1 MPLPSNRFAP
11 HASPA
16 SHKAQRMN
24 DFKLDPEQ
32 LRIDVAQL
40 QQQAAELVSKL
51 ATIRDVEIGSTPKD
65 AVYHEDKLTLYRY
78 RAMAS
83 TESSTQAPDKERG
96 PAILICYA
104 MINRP
109 YMMDLQ
115 PDRSLIR
122 RLLERG
128 IDVFLID
135 WGTPDGAD
143 RFLDFNDYV
152 NRYMLHCVN
161 KVCELRDEPQVNLV
175 GVCQGGALSLCFTAL
190 HPQRVRNLITM
201 VTPVDCQTPDDVLSK
216 WVRQLDVPALVAA
229 HGNIPGEWLNAGFA
243 TLMPFRL
250 LSQKYVSMLD
260 MVGDRDKL
268 ENFLRMEKWI
278 FDSPDQPGAMFEEFI
293 TNLYQHNRLIKG
305 ELQIA
310 GRTVNLSSITQPV
323 FNVYA
328 TEDHLV
334 PPAASRCLEQLVGS
348 KDYSEL
354 AVNGGH
360 IGLYVSGKAQVSV
373 PTAIAQWLHERH

>member
-1 MPLPSNRFAP
+1 
-11 HASPA
+11 
-16 SHKAQRMN
+16 MN
-24 DFKLDPEQ
+24 DESFKLDQDQ
-32 LRIDVAQL
+32 LRTDVTDL
-40 QQQAAELVSKL
+40 QQRAAELIGSL
-51 ATIRDVEIGSTPKD
+51 AGIHDVEIGSAPKD
-65 AVYHEDKLTLYRY
+65 AVYREDKLTLYRY
-78 RAMAS
+78 R
-83 TESSTQAPDKERG
+83 TPDGVERKG

-128 IDVFLID
+128 VDVFLID

-143 RFLDFNDYV
+143 RFLDLNDYV
-152 NRYMLHCVN
+152 NRYILHCVN
-161 KVCELRDEPQVNLV
+161 TVCELRDESQVNLV

-216 WVRQLDVPALVAA
+216 WVRQLDVSALVAA
-229 HGNIPGEWLNAGFA
+229 HGNIPGAWLNAGFA

-250 LSQKYVSMLD
+250 LSQKYVAMLD

-278 FDSPDQPGAMFEEFI
+278 FDSPDQPGAVFEEFI
-293 TNLYQHNRLIKG
+293 TNLYQHNRLMKN

-310 GRTVNLSSITQPV
+310 GRTVNLNSITQPL

-354 AVNGGH
+354 AVKGGH
-360 IGLYVSGKAQVSV
+360 IGLYVSGKAQVAV
-373 PTAIAQWLHERH
+373 PTAITQWLHERN

>member
-1 MPLPSNRFAP
+1 
-11 HASPA
+11 
-16 SHKAQRMN
+16 MN
-24 DFKLDPEQ
+24 DFKLDSFKLDPAQ
-32 LRIDVAQL
+32 LRLDVAAL
-40 QQQAAELVSKL
+40 QQQAGELVNNL
-51 ATIRDVEIGSTPKD
+51 AAIHDVQIGSALKD
-65 AVYHEDKLTLYRY
+65 AVYSEDKLTLYRY
-78 RAMAS
+78 R
-83 TESSTQAPDKERG
+83 TPDGVECNG

-143 RFLDFNDYV
+143 RFLDLNDYV
-152 NRYMLHCVN
+152 NRYMLNCVH
-161 KVCELRDEPQVNLV
+161 KVNELRAESQVNLV

-216 WVRQLDVPALVAA
+216 WVRSLDVKALVAA
-229 HGNIPGEWLNAGFA
+229 SGNVSGEWLNAGFA

-250 LSQKYVSMLD
+250 LSQKYMSLLD
-260 MVGDRDKL
+260 MVGDRDKI

-278 FDSPDQPGAMFEEFI
+278 FDSPDQPGAVFEEFI

-310 GRTVNLSSITQPV
+310 GRTVDLGSIKQPI
-323 FNVYA
+323 FNIYA

-334 PPAASRCLEQLVGS
+334 PPAASRCLEQLVGT

-360 IGLYVSGKAQVSV
+360 IGLYVSGKAQVTV
-373 PTAIAQWLHERH
+373 PAAIDQWLRERNQ